1 MASKRARALRDRV
14 LAAALAFP
22 EAYADHPWG
31 ETVVKVNKK
40 VFLFAGSDDGDG
52 AGITVKLPESRD
64 QALGLPDATPAGY
77 GLGKAGWV
85 SLTFTAEPPAARR
98 TPRLARGVLPHRR
111 AKAARPRAR
120 RDGYL
125 RSNRARFMTLSHAA
139 TKSSM
144 NFTSA
149 SALA

>member
-1 MASKRARALRDRV
+1 MARIDATGLE
-14 LAAALAFP
+14 LT
-22 EAYADHPWG
+22 

-85 SLTFTAEPPAARR
+85 SITFTAQPPPLGVLLDWLEESYRTVAPKRLVRELDGKTHDALPPACRDAREY
-98 TPRLARGVLPHRR
+98 AR
-111 AKAARPRAR
+111 
-120 RDGYL
+120 YL
-125 RSNRARFMTLSHAA
+125 RFPAGRGQV
-139 TKSSM
+139 
-144 NFTSA
+144 A
-149 SALA
+149 SE